1 MGVLSWFCVYFVL
14 ERACAAPSAQVPL
27 GEQLGR
33 GQESI
38 VLEHVEKTR
47 PLHGRFLHITG
58 STGKYTRLA
67 NGAECLYRF
76 PPG

>member
-1 MGVLSWFCVYFVL
+1 MGVFSWFCVYSVL
-14 ERACAAPSAQVPL
+14 ARAFAAPPAQVPL
-27 GEQLGR
+27 GEQLGS
-33 GQESI
+33 GQES
-38 VLEHVEKTR
+38 VVFEHVEKTR

-67 NGAECLYRF
+67 NGAECLCRF